1 MMRSKRMGAN
11 ADGPHGRRQD
21 ERGVT
26 LIELLVVIGILAVLT
41 AVAVST
47 WRVTQERN
55 RAERAIEQIASAM
68 ALARIKARATGQAQ
82 TVEVDFTN
90 SRFRTQAWAGAQTGW
105 RSVRGVQMHGPHSPA
120 VGKGVTL
127 LEGRVVGKACVP
139 GKVRAGIKTFTF
151 TPRGTVRVT
160 GSGRGFTIMARTAGG
175 RHPVCLV
182 VNNITGRAR
191 IVRP

>member
-41 AVAVST
+41 AVAVGG
-47 WRVTQERN
+47 WHAIEKRN
-55 RAERAIEQIASAM
+55 RTEGAIEQIASAM
-68 ALARIKARATGQAQ
+68 ALARIKARATGRDQV
-82 TVEVDFTN
+82 VEVDFKRD
-90 SRFRTQAWAGAQTGW
+90 RFRTQAWAGSGTGW
-105 RSVRGVQMHGPHSPA
+105 RSV
-120 VGKGVTL
+120 KGVDL

-139 GKVRAGIKTFTF
+139 GKAKSGIKMFKF
-151 TPRGTVRVT
+151 HPRGTVKVIGAGPGYT
-160 GSGRGFTIMARTAGG
+160 VMARTRDGAN
-175 RHPVCLV
+175 PACVV
-182 VNNITGRAR
+182 VNNITGRVR